1 MYVICNRR
9 NVDISGKWP
18 GRAGAPQRARAPR
31 RCRCCGGW
39 GGGAGAA
46 LSRSAR
52 DMGASGSKSAGA
64 GTEADASA
72 AEVLPAAAAAAADGA
87 VVPPAAAVA
96 AAGDLLDD
104 SGIEED
110 LFATKPRRN
119 PLVPLGA
126 LVTTAVLCTGAFL
139 AGTAARPERSRSR
152 APAARAVCDG
162 ASGAGVERASCS
174 PRAR

>member
-1 MYVICNRR
+1 
-9 NVDISGKWP
+9 
-18 GRAGAPQRARAPR
+18 
-31 RCRCCGGW
+31 
-39 GGGAGAA
+39 
-46 LSRSAR
+46 
-52 DMGASGSKSAGA
+52 MGASGSKSAGA

-126 LVTTAVLCTGAFL
+126 LVTTAVLCTGLYAFKTNNVKL
-139 AGTAARPERSRSR
+139 SQKMMRMRVIAQGATVVVMAGSAMYSGQFGPWKVGTPFAASGVAAPTAAAKPGS
-152 APAARAVCDG
+152 A
-162 ASGAGVERASCS
+162 
-174 PRAR
+174 